1 MSDTAT
7 GPWREALG
15 FIDILLGEEPA
26 RRESLLS
33 DLASTRPELHSRVRA
48 LLEADAEA
56 TRTGFL
62 RVPSRDAGVDR
73 GAGLMA
79 GARLGPYRIERELG
93 TGGMGEVWL
102 ARRDDG
108 LYEGEV
114 AIKTLHPFFAHG
126 VLRERFLREAQ
137 LLGKLAHPNV
147 ARLLDAGVADG
158 VVYLVLEYVRGEPL
172 DQYCDSRSLGLE
184 ARLKLFGD
192 VCAAVAHA
200 HANLVI
206 HRDIKPSN
214 ILVTGQGQVKLLD
227 FGIGKIMEGG
237 GAVDRTELTRVTG
250 RIFTPE
256 FAAPEQIRGEA
267 MTTATDVYSLGT
279 LLYVLLAGVRPFGA
293 LAGSQLEHAVLH
305 DEPRPLAGA
314 AREAPGEIAARR
326 GLSPPRLARA
336 LKGDLENISNL
347 ALRKMP
353 AERYGSVLALSDDIR
368 RYLRHEPVLAR
379 AGSRAYR
386 FNRFV
391 RRHRV
396 AVAASV
402 GVVLAAAVGV
412 AGVLHQAREARAQAT
427 VARREAEKATSIKD
441 YLLAIFAANSAENP
455 DGAAARKTTAEQLMD
470 LATAKILTQEK
481 LDPEVRD
488 ELMSILQDIHAD
500 MEKFS
505 AQEALGKARIALA
518 EKHFGVADLRMAD
531 AYNQHAEFLRTRQRF
546 DEARAAALKA
556 IELREAQGDHS
567 SWTRALSEY
576 RLGQIG
582 FGTFDGVSREPVE
595 HFLSAIRILEK
606 LKPDE
611 YLVRS
616 WLGLARTY
624 ETMELLDDAQAAND
638 RGLALAISIMG
649 PNHETVAGAHQ
660 QQSRVMVDKYRF
672 EEAEAHLAE
681 AMKIF
686 TFQYGPAEGR
696 TVYAMLDLGRARMFQ
711 GKFRDATELLSKALD
726 ARIQASGPN
735 DQHTQQIRS
744 ALLSTLVFTGD
755 FARADSL
762 VEDLKLALTQE
773 TNARMR
779 PGILRQRA
787 GFALEQKRPR
797 DALPLVDEALAL
809 VSGKPP
815 DASAFGAQAR
825 ITRAEVLAALGR
837 TTEARSMLDDA
848 EARLATT
855 DRDPAR
861 MDTQL
866 ARLARVSA
874 HLADGELADARTGA
888 SAVISHLQ
896 ASPRR
901 AHLWFIEDL
910 AQRRLAT
917 AELGLGNRT
926 AACAALD
933 ESLRLRGAHALPIDP
948 RLAAARELKKQ
959 CS

>member
-1 MSDTAT
+1 MNDTAT

-15 FIDILLGEEPA
+15 FIDQLLTEEPA
-26 RRESLLS
+26 KRESLLS
-33 DLASTRPELHSRVRA
+33 ELATTRPELHSRVRA

-56 TRTGFL
+56 TRTGFM
-62 RVPSRDAGVDR
+62 RVPSRDAGMDR
-73 GAGLMA
+73 GASLAA

-137 LLGKLAHPNV
+137 LLGKLTHPHI

-158 VVYLVLEYVRGEPL
+158 VVYLVLEYVRGESL
-172 DQYCDSRSLGLE
+172 DTYCDSRALGIE
-184 ARLKLFGD
+184 PRLKLFAD

-214 ILVTGQGQVKLLD
+214 ILVDEQGQVKLLD
-227 FGIGKIMEGG
+227 FGIGKIMEDG
-237 GAVDRTELTRVTG
+237 GAAERTELTRVTG

-267 MTTATDVYSLGT
+267 VTTATDVYSLGT
-279 LLYVLLAGVRPFGA
+279 LLYALLAGIRPFGA

-305 DEPRPLAGA
+305 DEPRSLAAA
-314 AREAPGEIAARR
+314 AREAPAGTAGQR
-326 GLSPPRLARA
+326 GLSPPRLARVLA
-336 LKGDLENISNL
+336 GDLEDIATL
-347 ALRKMP
+347 ALRKAP
-353 AERYGSVLALSDDIR
+353 AARYGSVLALSDDVG
-368 RYLRHEPVLAR
+368 RYLRHEPVMAR

-412 AGVLHQAREARAQAT
+412 AGVLYQAREARAQAA
-427 VARREAEKATSIKD
+427 VARREAEKATNIKD
-441 YLLAIFAANSAENP
+441 YLLAIFAANSADNP

-470 LATAKILTQEK
+470 LATAKILTQEE

-505 AQEALGKARIALA
+505 QQEALGKARIALS
-518 EKHFGVADLRMAD
+518 EKHFGVADVRLAD

-556 IELREAQGDHS
+556 IELREAQGDHG

-582 FGTFDGVSREPVE
+582 FGTFDGVDREPVE
-595 HFLSAIRILEK
+595 HFLSAIRMLEK

-624 ETMELLDDAQAAND
+624 ERMELLDEAQAAND
-638 RGLALAISIMG
+638 RGLELAIRIMG
-649 PNHETVAGAHQ
+649 PDHETVAGAHQ
-660 QQSRVMVDKYRF
+660 QQSRVMVEKYRF

-686 TFQYGPAEGR
+686 TFRYGPAEGR
-696 TVYAMLDLGRARMFQ
+696 TVFATLDLGRARMFQ
-711 GKFRDATELLSKALD
+711 GKFRDTTELLTKAHE
-726 ARIQASGPN
+726 ARIQVAGPN
-735 DQHTQQIRS
+735 DIYTQQIRS
-744 ALLSTLVFTGD
+744 ALLSVLVFTGD
-755 FARADSL
+755 FARADLL
-762 VEDLKLALTQE
+762 VEDLKLALEQE

-779 PGILRQRA
+779 PGLMRQFA
-787 GFALEQKRPR
+787 GLALEQKRPR
-797 DALPLVDEALAL
+797 EGLQFVDEALSL
-809 VSGKPP
+809 VSGKPQ
-815 DASAFGAQAR
+815 DASAFGAQVR

-837 TTEARSMLDDA
+837 TDEARAMLDEA
-848 EARLATT
+848 AARLATT
-855 DRDPAR
+855 DKDPGQ

-866 ARLARVSA
+866 AKLARVSA
-874 HLADGELADARTGA
+874 HLADGKFADARTGA
-888 SAVISHLQ
+888 AAVIAHLQ

-901 AHLWFIEDL
+901 AHLWFVEDL

-917 AELGLGNRT
+917 AEFGLGNPK

-933 ESLRLRGAHALPIDP
+933 ESLRLRGDNALPIDP